1 MSIVTIQ
8 LSAPIQAH
16 GETLVAL
23 ELRRP
28 TVQDCRDI
36 KALPYKI
43 DKDESVSLDLDIA
56 SKYIAVCAGI
66 PPGSVGQLELHDFN
80 GIAWAVAGFFMAAAS
95 PKSES

>member
-1 MSIVTIQ
+1 MSKVTIE
-8 LSAPIQAH
+8 LSEPIQAH
-16 GETLVAL
+16 GETLNTL

-36 KALPYKI
+36 KALPYKL
-43 DKDESVSLDLDIA
+43 DKDGEVILLLDVA
-56 SKYIAVCAGI
+56 SKYMAVCAGI

-80 GIAWAVAGFFMAAAS
+80 GIAWTIASFFMSAAS